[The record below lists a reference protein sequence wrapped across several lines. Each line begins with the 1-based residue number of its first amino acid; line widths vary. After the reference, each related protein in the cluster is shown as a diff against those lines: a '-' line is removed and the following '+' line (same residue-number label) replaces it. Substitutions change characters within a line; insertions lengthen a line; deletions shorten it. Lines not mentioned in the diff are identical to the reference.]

1 MVHASDGEACTH
13 FDAIH
18 HEKVEYAHNVSVVLA
33 TDGFNPYGL
42 MVAHTHVG
50 LCSLSPSIC
59 PPGNGLF
66 DFISWLKHKVP
77 YLACHLKLL
86 LHANNITI

>member
-18 HEKVEYAHNVSVVLA
+18 HEKVEDAHNVSVVLA

-42 MVAHTHVG
+42 MVVPYTCRLVFVIP
-50 LCSLSPSIC
+50 LNM
-59 PPGNGLF
+59 PPG
-66 DFISWLKHKVP
+66 
-77 YLACHLKLL
+77 
-86 LHANNITI
+86 